1 LQRSRSCVFHTI
13 VTVAQSKENEMLD
26 VRRCTKCVL
35 PAIYPNIQFD
45 EHGVCNFC
53 LAASKEKKGPQ
64 KRSKNELDRI
74 IKAYKGKSNKYDV
87 IVGLSGGKD
96 SSYVAYYLKTEYDVK
111 ILGMNYD
118 IGYRSEYAVQNL
130 ETLANKLE
138 IDLLT
143 IRPNNSFIKKLF
155 AHFLLK
161 RGEFCSVCNNLGYLI
176 GASFSWRQKLSLG
189 FSPLMAGGW
198 SKEYEYQPDISVT
211 SMQYFFE
218 NLTHELLEELI
229 AQPFI
234 EEKVVLGYMKLKDP
248 RQAQIDTDEHKEL
261 GDYAMNFIQLP
272 DYIEW
277 NIMEIP
283 HILSNKLAWKHPP
296 DVHESHFDCSLFPLK
311 EYLKFKKYGL
321 TQETIKNSV
330 LIREGLMSREEAL
343 QKMVLEQTTEP
354 GIFAS
359 FLYELGLSK
368 DDINWNAE
376 WSK

>member
-1 LQRSRSCVFHTI
+1 ME
-13 VTVAQSKENEMLD
+13 QSKGTEMVDISRCKKCILPVTYPDIQLD
-26 VRRCTKCVL
+26 K
-35 PAIYPNIQFD
+35 
-45 EHGVCNFC
+45 HGVCNFC
-53 LAASKEKKGPQ
+53 LAASNEKNRSR
-64 KRSKNELDRI
+64 KRSESELGRI
-74 IKAYKGKSNKYDV
+74 IKAYKGKSSKYDV

-130 ETLANKLE
+130 ETMANKLK

-155 AHFLLK
+155 AHFLRK

-176 GASFSWRQKLSLG
+176 GASFSWREKLSLG
-189 FSPLMAGGW
+189 FSPLMVGGW
-198 SKEYEYQPDISVT
+198 SKEYEFQHGVSVT
-211 SMQYFFE
+211 SMDYFFE

-234 EEKVVLGYMKLKDP
+234 EEKIVLGYMKLKDP
-248 RQAQIDTDEHKEL
+248 RQAQIGTEEHKQL

-272 DYIEW
+272 DYVEW
-277 NIMEIP
+277 SIREIP
-283 HILSNKLAWKHPP
+283 HILSAGLDWKHPS
-296 DVHESHFDCSLFPLK
+296 DVHESHFDCSLFPIK

-354 GIFAS
+354 EIFAS
-359 FLYELGLSK
+359 FLHELGLSK

>member
-1 LQRSRSCVFHTI
+1 MTNTMFDEVSDI
-13 VTVAQSKENEMLD
+13 
-26 VRRCTKCVL
+26 RRCKKCIL
-35 PAIYPNIQFD
+35 PATYPNIRFD
-45 EHGVCNFC
+45 KDGICSLC
-53 LAASKEKKGPQ
+53 LAASKEKKGPR
-64 KRSKNELDRI
+64 KRSKNKLDKI
-74 IKAYKGKSNKYDV
+74 INAYKGKSNKYDI

-143 IRPNNSFIKKLF
+143 IRPNTIFIKKLF
-155 AHFLLK
+155 AHFLRK

-176 GASFSWRQKLSLG
+176 GASFSWRENLSLG

-198 SKEYEYQPDISVT
+198 SKEYEYQPGISVT

-234 EEKVVLGYMKLKDP
+234 EEKIVLGYMKLKDP

-277 NIMEIP
+277 NIGEIP
-283 HILSNKLAWKHPP
+283 HILSNKLFWKHPP
-296 DVHESHFDCSLFPLK
+296 DVHESHFDCSLFPIK
-311 EYLKFKKYGL
+311 EYLKFQKYGL
-321 TQETIKNSV
+321 TQETIKNSR
-330 LIREGLMSREEAL
+330 LIREGRMTREKAMDRMAL
-343 QKMVLEQTTEP
+343 EHTTEP
-354 GIFAS
+354 AIFER
-359 FLYELGLSK
+359 FLHELDVSK
-368 DDINWNAE
+368 DEVNWQAE
-376 WSK
+376 WSR